1 MKNKRIESISQSA
14 VCWDYQIEP

>member
-14 VCWDYQIEP
+14 VCRDYQIEP

>member
-14 VCWDYQIEP
+14 VCRDHQIEP